1 MARTPVQHQG
11 ASPLVAP
18 CVPVSQAAMA
28 DRAGR
33 MARFAA
39 ATRRVIAR
47 ALTVGGLMA
56 AGWLLAMLFSAAPAA
71 ADTTAAPAT
80 TAAAQ
85 KAQTGSV
92 MDDFPPVGTPASAM
106 DNAEAMAGLNVDGL
120 TSQSKP
126 GLPTPSTD
134 GKMAGTNGL
143 VPTGGG
149 SGPSGPG
156 NGDAARSVFDPRLEA
171 QCAPLACLLPP
182 VVRTAADDPSF
193 SPD

>member
-1 MARTPVQHQG
+1 
-11 ASPLVAP
+11 
-18 CVPVSQAAMA
+18 
-28 DRAGR
+28 

-39 ATRRVIAR
+39 GARRVIAR

-80 TAAAQ
+80 TAA
-85 KAQTGSV
+85 QTGSV
-92 MDDFPPVGTPASAM
+92 TDDFPPVGTPASAM

-126 GLPTPSTD
+126 GLPAPSTD